1 MKNQK
6 NDILIYPMNMRDTN
20 LIAVYRVSRKNVLIR
35 IMKYFAESADF
46 VANMMI
52 QVPVKLNIMTHT
64 N

>member
-20 LIAVYRVSRKNVLIR
+20 LIAVYSFSR
-35 IMKYFAESADF
+35 MYHTFFAEFADL

-52 QVPVKLNIMTHT
+52 QLFVRLHIVTHT
-64 N
+64 K